1 MTNYAIN
8 RRASLSPSPF
18 DELLGSFLMGN
29 YSLEQPEVKMQKGLN
44 FNSIDEENATILE
57 VEVPGVNPENIT
69 VKLEGKQLSVT
80 TPRGNLVLPLGTRI
94 DLTGSTAKLKHGLLT
109 IRIPKRSATVV
120 EVKVDVE

>member
-1 MTNYAIN
+1 
-8 RRASLSPSPF
+8 
-18 DELLGSFLMGN
+18 MGN